1 MTDSEQMPARPTE
14 QLMQAW
20 IHQSHWALEE
30 ALLLALGT
38 SPDADDVSATLQCH
52 EALLARAQRSGER
65 FGAPT
70 DWLWWAERNNIP
82 FHTDW
87 WLSITPEGPI
97 GYDGQHFAHHRREM
111 LSERYLQQERRLI
124 GKWARKPYW
133 TVREAIDLSLN
144 FDPFTTDGWR
154 GEAPETGE
162 TIREREDRFR
172 IFERAMEIAE
182 IGEKSPAKDYL
193 LWLKQRGYYVSPA
206 WHRAAGLVDQNS
218 QQSETV
224 KLAEMSA
231 ANTDLQQQL
240 EERDEQLKELQKKL
254 EAASRDEDSST
265 QKSAST
271 RRIAT
276 LQKALIACAVDGHS
290 YDPRKKRS
298 DVPKQIADKSDEL
311 GCTVIQQTVRNLLKE
326 ASEEYVDRN
335 YWDSLTP

>member
-1 MTDSEQMPARPTE
+1 MTDCEKMPARPTE

-38 SPDADDVSATLQCH
+38 APDTDDTSEMLQSH
-52 EALLARAQRSGER
+52 EVLLARAKRSGER
-65 FGAPT
+65 FGAPS

-87 WLSITPEGPI
+87 WLAITPEGPI

-111 LSERYLQQERRLI
+111 LSEQYLQQERRLI
-124 GKWARKPYW
+124 GKWARKPFW
-133 TVREAIDLSLN
+133 TAREAIDLSLN

-172 IFERAMEIAE
+172 IFERAMEIGE
-182 IGEKSPAKDYL
+182 IGKKSPAQDYL

-206 WHRAAGLVDQNS
+206 WHRAAGLVDQSS

-231 ANTDLQQQL
+231 ENADLQQQL
-240 EERDEQLKELQKKL
+240 QERDEQLKELQQKL
-254 EAASRDEDSST
+254 DSGSRDQGSRT

-271 RRIAT
+271 LRIAT

-290 YDPRKKRS
+290 YDPRQNRS
-298 DVPKQIADKSDEL
+298 DVPKQIADKSVEL
-311 GCTVIQQTVRNLLKE
+311 GCALGPQTVRKLLKV
-326 ASEEYVDRN
+326 ASEEHVDRD
-335 YWDSLTP
+335 YWGSLTP

>member
-1 MTDSEQMPARPTE
+1 
-14 QLMQAW
+14 MQAW
-20 IHQSHWALEE
+20 VYQSHWTLEE
-30 ALLLALGT
+30 ALLLALGS
-38 SPDADDVSATLQCH
+38 SPDAHDASETLQSH
-52 EALLARAQRSGER
+52 EALLARAKRSGER
-65 FGAPT
+65 FGAPA

-87 WLSITPEGPI
+87 WLAITPEGPI

-111 LSERYLQQERRLI
+111 LSEQYLQQERKLI

-133 TVREAIDLSLN
+133 TAREAIDLSLN

-154 GEAPETGE
+154 VEAPETGE

-172 IFERAMEIAE
+172 IFERAMEIGE

-231 ANTDLQQQL
+231 ENADLQQQL

-254 EAASRDEDSST
+254 ETAPRDEDSRAH
-265 QKSAST
+265 KSAST
-271 RRIAT
+271 LRIAT
-276 LQKALIACAVDGHS
+276 LQKALIACAVDAHK
-290 YDPRKKRS
+290 YDPRQNRS

-311 GCTVIQQTVRNLLKE
+311 GCSIIQQTVRNLLKE
-326 ASEEYVDRN
+326 ASDEHVDRT